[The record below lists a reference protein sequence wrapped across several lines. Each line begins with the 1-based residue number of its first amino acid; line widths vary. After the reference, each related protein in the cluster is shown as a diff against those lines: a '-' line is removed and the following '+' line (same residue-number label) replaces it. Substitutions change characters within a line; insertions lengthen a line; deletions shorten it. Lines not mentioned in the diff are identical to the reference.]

1 MDITFNCPLCEQ
13 ELVVD
18 SSYAGETI
26 ECPECAAEI
35 VVPASE
41 NQDADAGEE
50 QENEEQDEQDN
61 EAQSAP
67 APTESQKMKL
77 PGSGAVINAMAS
89 SAAAREHKTFT
100 VPVHEAGEA
109 AEKLIQ
115 KPNAPLEVSAK
126 KWEKGVAV
134 KTIRRIDC
142 MEVGKDHFDDKVTE
156 FINTIGYDRVI
167 TVQTIVYT
175 FQDLATKALMTDFG
189 VLIVYRIPEN

>member
-41 NQDADAGEE
+41 NQDEDEGEE
-50 QENEEQDEQDN
+50 QEEQDKADQ
-61 EAQSAP
+61 P
-67 APTESQKMKL
+67 APTESQKIAL

-100 VPVHEAGEA
+100 VPVHDGGGA

-115 KPNAPLEVSAK
+115 KPSAPLEVAAK

-156 FINTIGYDRVI
+156 FINTVGYERVME
-167 TVQTIVYT
+167 VQTIVYT

-189 VLIVYRIPEN
+189 VLILYRIPEN

>member
-1 MDITFNCPLCEQ
+1 M
-13 ELVVD
+13 D

-35 VVPASE
+35 VVPATE
-41 NQDADAGEE
+41 TQEADTDED
-50 QENEEQDEQDN
+50 QENEEQGEQDN

-77 PGSGAVINAMAS
+77 PGSGTVINAMAS

-156 FINTIGYDRVI
+156 FINTVGYDRVVE
-167 TVQTIVYT
+167 VQSIVYT
-175 FQDLATKALMTDFG
+175 YQDLATKALMTDFG
-189 VLIVYRIPEN
+189 VMILYRIPEN